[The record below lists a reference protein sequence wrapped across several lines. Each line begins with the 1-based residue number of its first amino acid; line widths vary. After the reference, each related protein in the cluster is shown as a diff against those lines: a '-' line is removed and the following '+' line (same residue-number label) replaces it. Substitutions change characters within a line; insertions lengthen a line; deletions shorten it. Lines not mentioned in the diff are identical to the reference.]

1 MPGCGS
7 ASDVMKTRSLL
18 LLFLL
23 LAIPVTHAE
32 TDPLVSLFNFQM
44 RMAEG
49 GNVKAMMKVGEMYE
63 NGEGTPRNYDKAL
76 EMYRRARAKGESSAE
91 AAIRRVEAKRRR
103 TASHTGAASRA
114 TGPASSKAGTTT
126 PQKRSSQKKL
136 RTESSRKAAMEKAR
150 REAAARK
157 AAQEKARREA
167 AARKAAKEKARRE
180 AAARKA
186 ARERARRE
194 AAARRAAQQKEQA
207 RREAAARKAEQKRAR
222 REATGTASPSAA
234 AKAASA
240 PEPAT
245 PAETGNDAG
254 GDTKKFSSDPCKT
267 RAARF
272 LSSCKKK

>member
-18 LLFLL
+18 LLCLL
-23 LAIPVTHAE
+23 LAVPVAHTE

-63 NGEGTPRNYDKAL
+63 NGEGTPRDYDKAL
-76 EMYRRARAKGESSAE
+76 EMYRRARAKGEPSAD

-103 TASHTGAASRA
+103 AASRA
-114 TGPASSKAGTTT
+114 GSAASPMTPKAGAST
-126 PQKRSSQKKL
+126 PQKHSTQAKPV
-136 RTESSRKAAMEKAR
+136 TQSSRKAAQERARREAAQQKARKEAAARKAAQERAR

-167 AARKAAKEKARRE
+167 AARQARQR
-180 AAARKA
+180 
-186 ARERARRE
+186 
-194 AAARRAAQQKEQA
+194 QEQA
-207 RREAAARKAEQKRAR
+207 RREAAARKAEPERVQSR
-222 REATGTASPSAA
+222 TGGAESTPAASETAST
-234 AKAASA
+234 

-245 PAETGNDAG
+245 PARSDSDTGS
-254 GDTKKFSSDPCKT
+254 DTKKFSSDPCKT